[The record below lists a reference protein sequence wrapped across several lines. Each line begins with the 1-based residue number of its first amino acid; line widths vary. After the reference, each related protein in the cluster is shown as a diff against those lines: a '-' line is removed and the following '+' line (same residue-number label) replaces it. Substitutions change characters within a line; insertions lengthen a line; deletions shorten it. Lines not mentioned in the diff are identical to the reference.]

1 MPSSVFGGI
10 LKRGKNMRKV
20 FGFAKKHAASLAF
33 LLVAI
38 LIMARIFGFSAEVSE
53 QSNETSEGVSYFV
66 ASVIV
71 GGFSDLSEAEQED
84 RVNALVPAVRKVA
97 HFAIYA
103 ALGFFM
109 MLSACSFYLE
119 NKKEIKRDVAMAVSL
134 GVSLFYAAT
143 DEFHQLFVEGRSG
156 SFRDVCIDFC
166 GALVGVFFA
175 IFVLALFLKI
185 RQKRSQKKVY
195 NL

>member
-1 MPSSVFGGI
+1 M
-10 LKRGKNMRKV
+10 KKV
-20 FGFAKKHAASLAF
+20 FAFAKKHTASLVF
-33 LLVAI
+33 LAI
-38 LIMARIFGFSAEVSE
+38 SLLLMGRIFAFSAEKSE
-53 QSNETSEGVSYFV
+53 QSQQTSEGVSYFI

-71 GGFSDLSEAEQED
+71 GGFSDLTEAEREARVQE
-84 RVNALVPAVRKVA
+84 LVPVVRKIA

-103 ALGFFM
+103 ALGFFL

-119 NKKEIKRDVAMAVSL
+119 NKQKIKRDVAMAFSL
-134 GVSLFYAAT
+134 GVSLIYAAS

-166 GALVGVFFA
+166 GALVGVLFA

-185 RQKRSQKKVY
+185 RQKRAEKKVY
-195 NL
+195 NQ